1 MQDHNFLPLWYRNK
15 IEKKKRIKF
24 RIYMCIMCFII
35 VVGSARLFKYEK
47 EFKRLRNMNDLKSNK
62 TLKNEDK
69 INETQVMK
77 YDTIN
82 AFNSLK
88 KYVQDKIVFDS
99 LEISGEEICVEN
111 SFNNIKAARKMIESI
126 EKGKSYR
133 IKSIDIQNINEN
145 KIVTKIE
152 LEVKDDE

>member
-15 IEKKKRIKF
+15 IEKKKRIRF

>member
-1 MQDHNFLPLWYRNK
+1 MQDNNFLPLWYRNK

>member
-1 MQDHNFLPLWYRNK
+1 
-15 IEKKKRIKF
+15 
-24 RIYMCIMCFII
+24 MCIMCFII